1 MKVNN
6 IDIRK
11 YDAKQLTVDIQPP
24 SIYANYE
31 WLDGAAI
38 PTEFATE
45 VKAGHLRL
53 AIYFKGENRNDII
66 RTASEFM
73 RNFAKS
79 CDLELDGYKGKYR
92 GFMTANDYSKTIAK
106 DRYVLNLEFD
116 GFLYDEELEI
126 VIDGKTTASFYRVG
140 SRVAPCIMEVHA
152 KSELT
157 NYTIG
162 GFGDSDIIVESLE
175 MGKTVV
181 IDGITGLVTID
192 GENAFESVNLWEFP
206 KLASEETTLTFSSTE
221 AEVKIRYMPMW
232 I

>member
-6 IDIRK
+6 TDIRK

-24 SIYANYE
+24 SIYANHE
-31 WLDGAAI
+31 WIDGAAI
-38 PTEFATE
+38 PTEFETE
-45 VKAGHLRL
+45 VKMGHLKL
-53 AIYFKGENRNDII
+53 SIYFKGESRNNII

-73 RNFAKS
+73 RNFTKS

-92 GFMTANDYSKTIAK
+92 GFMTANDYNKTIAK

-116 GFLYDEELEI
+116 GFFYDEELEI
-126 VIDGKTTASFYRVG
+126 VIDGKTTASFYKLG
-140 SRVAPCIMEVHA
+140 SRNAPCIVEIHA
-152 KSELT
+152 KSALT

-162 GFGDSDIIVESLE
+162 GFGDSDIVVESLE
-175 MGKTVV
+175 KGKTVV
-181 IDGITGLVTID
+181 IDGNAGLVTID
-192 GENAFESVNLWEFP
+192 GANAFETVNLWEFP
-206 KLASEETTLTFSSTE
+206 KLVKEETTLTFSSAE

>member
-11 YDAKQLTVDIQPP
+11 YDAKQLTVDVQPP

-31 WLDGAAI
+31 WTNGATI

-53 AIYFKGENRNDII
+53 AVYFKGKNRNEII

-73 RNFAKS
+73 KNFTKS

-92 GFMTANDYSKTIAK
+92 GFMTANNYSKTIAK
-106 DRYVLNLEFD
+106 DRYILNLEFD
-116 GFLYDEELEI
+116 GFFYDEELEI

-140 SRVAPCIMEVHA
+140 SRVAPCIVEIHA
-152 KSELT
+152 KSELK

-162 GFGDSDIIVESLE
+162 GFGDSDIVVESLE
-175 MGKTVV
+175 KGKTIV
-181 IDGITGLVTID
+181 INGHDGLVTMD
-192 GENAFESVNLWEFP
+192 GVNAFEMVNLWEFP
-206 KLASEETTLTFSSTE
+206 TLTSDETMLTFSSAE
-221 AEVKIRYMPMW
+221 ASVKIRYMPMW